1 MDRLKAAAPRRV
13 PVAITLKRWGTIV
26 SDNTTGQPGHN
37 GGQDDASRYPA
48 GQQWQQPTSA
58 DQPYGQQPSSHQ
70 PYGQQPSSHQPYG
83 QQPSS
88 DQPYGQAPVGYG
100 QGSPYGTPGG
110 YGGGYGQPAEN
121 PGKTLGIVGLICAII
136 WPISIVGL
144 IISIIAMV
152 KSRKAGMGNGFALAG
167 IIIGAIGV
175 ITGIIA
181 IVGLIALI
189 PFSQEVV
196 EFCQTAGPGVQEFQG
211 QEIDCSQ
218 LVP

>member
-1 MDRLKAAAPRRV
+1 MIRGLCSGSIRRE
-13 PVAITLKRWGTIV
+13 KWGHTV
-26 SDNTTGQPGHN
+26 TDNPTGQSGQPGGTN
-37 GGQDDASRYPA
+37 GGKDDSSRYPA
-48 GQQWQQPTSA
+48 GQQWQQPSSSDEPQGQA
-58 DQPYGQQPSSHQ
+58 APSQPYGQQPPGYGQ
-70 PYGQQPSSHQPYG
+70 PYGQQPPTGYG
-83 QQPSS
+83 QT
-88 DQPYGQAPVGYG
+88 
-100 QGSPYGTPGG
+100 QGSPYGSPGG
-110 YGGGYGQPAEN
+110 YGGYGQPAEN
-121 PGKTLGIVGLICAII
+121 PGKTLGIVGLICSII

-181 IVGLIALI
+181 VIGLIALI
-189 PFSQEVV
+189 PFSQEVI

-218 LVP
+218 LMP

>member
-1 MDRLKAAAPRRV
+1 MG
-13 PVAITLKRWGTIV
+13 IIV
-26 SDNTTGQPGHN
+26 SENTTGQPGHD
-37 GGQDDASRYPA
+37 GGQNDPARYPA
-48 GQQWQQPTSA
+48 GQQWQQPTSSG
-58 DQPYGQQPSSHQ
+58 QPYGQQQ
-70 PYGQQPSSHQPYG
+70 PGYGQQPAAGYG
-83 QQPSS
+83 QP
-88 DQPYGQAPVGYG
+88 

-110 YGGGYGQPAEN
+110 YGGGYGQPVEN
-121 PGKTLGIVGLICAII
+121 PGKTLGIVGLICSII

-152 KSRKAGMGNGFALAG
+152 KSRRAGMGNGFALAG

-175 ITGIIA
+175 ITGIIV

-211 QEIDCSQ
+211 QPVDCSQ
-218 LVP
+218 LNP

>member
-1 MDRLKAAAPRRV
+1 MAVTPEK
-13 PVAITLKRWGTIV
+13 WGIIV

-48 GQQWQQPTSA
+48 GQQWQQPTSS
-58 DQPYGQQPSSHQ
+58 DQPYGQQSGSTSSPYGQ
-70 PYGQQPSSHQPYG
+70 QASTNSPYGQQPSTNSPYG
-83 QQPSS
+83 QQP
-88 DQPYGQAPVGYG
+88 PAGYG

-121 PGKTLGIVGLICAII
+121 PGKTLGIVGLICSII

-175 ITGIIA
+175 ITGVIA
-181 IVGLIALI
+181 VLGLIAVAG
-189 PFSQEVV
+189 FTQEVIQ
-196 EFCQTAGPGVQEFQG
+196 FCETAGPGPQEFQG
-211 QEIDCSQ
+211 QPIDCSQ
-218 LVP
+218 FQINQ

>member
-1 MDRLKAAAPRRV
+1 M
-13 PVAITLKRWGTIV
+13 

-37 GGQDDASRYPA
+37 GGQDDPSRYPA
-48 GQQWQQPTSA
+48 GQQWQQPTSSG
-58 DQPYGQQPSSHQ
+58 QPHGQQPSGYGQQPAAG
-70 PYGQQPSSHQPYG
+70 YGQQQGAGYG
-83 QQPSS
+83 QP
-88 DQPYGQAPVGYG
+88 

-121 PGKTLGIVGLICAII
+121 PGRTLGIAGLICSII

-175 ITGIIA
+175 ITGIIV
-181 IVGLIALI
+181 IIGLIALI

-211 QEIDCSQ
+211 QEIDCGQ

>member
-1 MDRLKAAAPRRV
+1 
-13 PVAITLKRWGTIV
+13 VASDLRNGEIIV
-26 SDNTTGQPGHN
+26 SDSTNGQPGHN
-37 GGQDDASRYPA
+37 GGQDDPSRYPA
-48 GQQWQQPTSA
+48 GQQWQQPTSSN
-58 DQPYGQQPSSHQ
+58 QPYGQQQ
-70 PYGQQPSSHQPYG
+70 PPGYGQQPSAGYG
-83 QQPSS
+83 QP
-88 DQPYGQAPVGYG
+88 

-181 IVGLIALI
+181 IIGLIALI
-189 PFSQEVV
+189 PFSQEVI

-211 QEIDCSQ
+211 QQIDCSQ
-218 LVP
+218 FTP